1 MLLSEMNTP
10 KILCLAFVLLITNS
24 ALAFQTTEVSAD
36 ETLLIFVRHTE
47 KADDGTRN
55 PPLNPKGLKRANS
68 LANELAEMPLSAI
81 YSTNY
86 KRTLMTATPVAYH
99 FELPIYTYDFSN
111 LEEFLNKV
119 IAEHKGKAVLIVGH
133 SNTTP
138 NLINLVMQEDRIAQI
153 DEKQYGDLFLLY
165 SKAFGDTRLSIEDF

>member
-1 MLLSEMNTP
+1 
-10 KILCLAFVLLITNS
+10 
-24 ALAFQTTEVSAD
+24 
-36 ETLLIFVRHTE
+36 
-47 KADDGTRN
+47 
-55 PPLNPKGLKRANS
+55 
-68 LANELAEMPLSAI
+68 
-81 YSTNY
+81 
-86 KRTLMTATPVAYH
+86 MTATPVAYH

-119 IAEHKGKAVLIVGH
+119 ITEHKGEAVLIVGH

>member
-1 MLLSEMNTP
+1 MNTP

-55 PPLNPKGLKRANS
+55 PPLNPKGLERANS
-68 LANELAEMPLSAI
+68 LANELVEMPLSAI
-81 YSTNY
+81 YSTN
-86 KRTLMTATPVAYH
+86 H

-119 IAEHKGKAVLIVGH
+119 ITEHKGEAVLIVGH

-153 DEKQYGDLFLLY
+153 DEKQ
-165 SKAFGDTRLSIEDF
+165 